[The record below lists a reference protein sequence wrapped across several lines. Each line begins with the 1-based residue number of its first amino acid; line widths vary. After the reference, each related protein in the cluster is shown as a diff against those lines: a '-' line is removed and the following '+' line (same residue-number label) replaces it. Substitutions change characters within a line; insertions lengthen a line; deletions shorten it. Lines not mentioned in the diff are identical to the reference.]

1 MLGKMGIESIQGMA
15 NGTKPATKEFNAKAT
30 VKHARIV
37 DAVEGSEVG
46 QLPDYMTLP
55 VDQYALYDARLMKR
69 VENAGGEGDV
79 FELTLPTMR
88 PADGASTALMPK
100 PKLQVR
106 VVHSDGELLIESLSA
121 SLFETDES
129 KLMPLTAHRRR
140 LTLYTAASHSA
151 PPPHAVH
158 RRLPEADGGSCSEPP
173 LLTVLR
179 RLSHSASPPLT

>member
-106 VVHSDGELLIESLSA
+106 VVPSDGELLIESLSA

-129 KLMPLTAHRRR
+129 KLMPLTAHRRLSQR
-140 LTLYTAASHSA
+140 TAASRCT